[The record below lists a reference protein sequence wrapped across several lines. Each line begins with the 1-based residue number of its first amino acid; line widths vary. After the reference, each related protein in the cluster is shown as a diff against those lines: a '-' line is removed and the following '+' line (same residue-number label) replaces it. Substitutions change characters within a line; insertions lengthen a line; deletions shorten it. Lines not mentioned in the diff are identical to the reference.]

1 MQSKSRYSETTDEL
15 ERLKPP
21 FTEKSALAKVQTI
34 QNFWNSCNPEKV
46 VEMFDDEAQLL
57 NRGNLIQGKPEI
69 LSFLRLRLDRELHC
83 NMRMEL
89 WSFAEARTSAS
100 FQSEWQDAL
109 RGQWYR
115 TEGNMQM
122 CFSDQGFVMKLS
134 VSAYDIQI
142 GAHERKFET
151 NHAAIQE
158 SDRELINQRK
168 ER

>member
-1 MQSKSRYSETTDEL
+1 MQSKNRYSEMTEEQNEQETQ
-15 ERLKPP
+15 KPP
-21 FTEKSALAKVQTI
+21 FTEEAALAKVQTI
-34 QNFWNSCNPEKV
+34 QNFWNSCDPGKV
-46 VEMFDDEAQLL
+46 VEMFDDAVQLL
-57 NRGNLIQGKPEI
+57 NRGNLIQGKPAI

-122 CFSDQGFVMKLS
+122 CFNDQGLVMKLS
-134 VSAYDIQI
+134 ISAYDIQI
-142 GAHERKFET
+142 AAIERKFRT
-151 NHAAIQE
+151 TI
-158 SDRELINQRK
+158 
-168 ER
+168 

>member
-1 MQSKSRYSETTDEL
+1 MQSKSSYSEATDEQ
-15 ERLKPP
+15 ETQKPP
-21 FTEKSALAKVQTI
+21 FTEEAALIKVQTI
-34 QNFWNSCNPEKV
+34 QNFWNSCDPGKV
-46 VEMFDDEAQLL
+46 VEMFDDAAQLL
-57 NRGNLIQGKPEI
+57 NRGNLIQGKPAI

-109 RGQWYR
+109 REQWYR

-122 CFSDQGFVMKLS
+122 CFSDWGLVIKLS

-142 GAHERKFET
+142 AAVERKFRT
-151 NHAAIQE
+151 TI
-158 SDRELINQRK
+158 
-168 ER
+168 

>member
-1 MQSKSRYSETTDEL
+1 MQSKSRYSELTDEQ
-15 ERLKPP
+15 ETQKPP
-21 FTEKSALAKVQTI
+21 FTEELALAKVQTI
-34 QNFWNSCNPEKV
+34 QSFWNSCNPEKV

-57 NRGNLIQGKPEI
+57 NRGNLIQGKPAI

-89 WSFAEARTSAS
+89 WSFTEARTSAS

-122 CFSDQGFVMKLS
+122 CFGDQGLVMKLS
-134 VSAYDIQI
+134 ISAYDIQI
-142 GAHERKFET
+142 AAHERKFQTIVQSLVE
-151 NHAAIQE
+151 
-158 SDRELINQRK
+158 
-168 ER
+168 

>member
-1 MQSKSRYSETTDEL
+1 MPIALEAPSGTTSRVSMQSKSIYSGTIAEQAAQT
-15 ERLKPP
+15 PP

-34 QNFWNSCNPEKV
+34 QNCWNSCNPEKV
-46 VEMFDDEAQLL
+46 VEMFGDAAQLL
-57 NRGNLIQGKPEI
+57 NRGNLIQGKSAI

-100 FQSEWQDAL
+100 FQSEWRDAL

-122 CFSDQGFVMKLS
+122 CFSDQGHVMKLS
-134 VSAYDIQI
+134 ISAYDIQI
-142 GAHERKFET
+142 EEHERKFQT
-151 NHAAIQE
+151 TV
-158 SDRELINQRK
+158 
-168 ER
+168 